1 MSNQEYEE
9 QTSGLSKFHVKH
21 SYQVPPDWLKAEA
34 EAEAEPETVGKT
46 YFYDLGHHTIELNE
60 QGTLVLHES
69 DTRMTLSADEAY
81 KLLVLLH
88 DNHRATLHQLAH
100 QTNEPEP

>member
-9 QTSGLSKFHVKH
+9 RAQGLSKFHDKH

-34 EAEAEPETVGKT
+34 ETEPEPETVGKT
-46 YFYDLGHHTIELNE
+46 YFYDLGHHTVELNE

-69 DTRMTLSADEAY
+69 DTRMALSADEAY
-81 KLLVLLH
+81 KLLVLLQ
-88 DNHRATLHQLAH
+88 DNQLAH
-100 QTNEPEP
+100 QTDEPKP